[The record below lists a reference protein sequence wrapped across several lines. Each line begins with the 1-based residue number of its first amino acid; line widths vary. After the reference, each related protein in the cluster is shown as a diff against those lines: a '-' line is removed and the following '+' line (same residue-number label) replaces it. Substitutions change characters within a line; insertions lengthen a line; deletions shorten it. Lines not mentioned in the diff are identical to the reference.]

1 MPIHLPDL
9 SPRGPDSFLTRR
21 SFLAGAALGGAALS
35 IGLADSSWSGSR
47 GSPQGWFAWLSDT
60 HIAAAPTMEAHG
72 QRMADNLREAIRDI
86 LNANDP
92 PRAVLINGDLAYLT
106 GQRGDYETAL
116 SLLEPLRREGIPI
129 HVGMGNHDE
138 RTHFRAVIAA
148 EVAPGH
154 IVADKQISVIEAA
167 DLRLIML
174 DSLTQTDV
182 TSGAVG
188 SEQLA
193 WLASLL
199 DQRPATPTI
208 IFVHHHLFPQARSG
222 LLDADALMA
231 VVQPRSQVK
240 SVVYGHTHVWNH
252 RIESGIN
259 CVNLP
264 SVAYRFAP
272 AQPVGWCV
280 FRPRE
285 TGAEIELRC
294 VTKKKRELHGSRLNL
309 SWRTA

>member
-1 MPIHLPDL
+1 MPIQLPDL
-9 SPRGPDSFLTRR
+9 VPPDPAKLLSRR
-21 SFLAGAALGGAALS
+21 AFLASATLGGAALS
-35 IGLADSSWSGSR
+35 IGLVDSSWSGSA

-60 HIAAAPTMEAHG
+60 HIASNPTMEAHG

-116 SLLEPLRREGIPI
+116 NLLEPLRRAGVPV

-138 RTHFRAVIAA
+138 RTNFRAVVAA

-154 IVADKQISVIEAA
+154 VVAEKQISVVEAA
-167 DLRLIML
+167 DLRVVML
-174 DSLTQTDV
+174 DSLTKTDV
-182 TSGAVG
+182 TSGSVG
-188 SEQLA
+188 PEQTA
-193 WLASLL
+193 WLATLL
-199 DQRPATPTI
+199 DQRPTTPTI
-208 IFVHHHLFPQARSG
+208 VFVHHHLFPHAKSG

-231 VVQPRSQVK
+231 VLQPRLQVK
-240 SVVYGHTHVWNH
+240 SVVYGHTHVWSH

-264 SVAYRFAP
+264 SVGYRFVP
-272 AQPVGWCV
+272 AEPVGWCV

-285 TGAEIELRC
+285 TGAEIEVRC
-294 VTKKKRELHGSRLNL
+294 VTKKKRELHGSRLAL
-309 SWRTA
+309 HWRTT